1 MDITIDDLYNSDTFI
16 INLDRCPER
25 YTFSRNNIINAGFK
39 SETIHRFKGI
49 DAKIDDLKAAWRK
62 HGDPKFDP
70 DDPDFITYSG
80 KQGCMLSHLDLWK
93 MIIDNNVAIAT
104 VFEDDV
110 CFHKDWSILAK
121 SYFEI
126 TPKNFDL
133 IYLGGQIDYM
143 MPGNVLMTPTFCTHA
158 YVITLEGAKKLY
170 KLLLEAQL
178 GVKTIDCMLLGLMK
192 SVVFENVDPVPF
204 IWYTWNATMFYDPFA
219 SADPDWAK
227 RNNGLVFQDPKF
239 ISDVRIWK

>member
-1 MDITIDDLYNSDTFI
+1 
-16 INLDRCPER
+16 
-25 YTFSRNNIINAGFK
+25 
-39 SETIHRFKGI
+39 
-49 DAKIDDLKAAWRK
+49 
-62 HGDPKFDP
+62 
-70 DDPDFITYSG
+70 
-80 KQGCMLSHLDLWK
+80 MLSHLDLWK